1 VAEQR
6 PPFDPLGLLGTL
18 QRHQVAYIVIGALG
32 RVLQGTDELTRGVDI
47 VPSAKGQNLERLDA
61 ALQDL
66 NARYPDGREVSF
78 QGNVPLDEPVELMTD
93 RGELKVILE
102 PAGTRGYDDLRK
114 AATREGIGRGVRPAV
129 ASTDDLARMLAALG
143 REDDRTKLQDLRRLA
158 ELERGLGLEL

>member
-1 VAEQR
+1 VAEER

-66 NARYPDGREVSF
+66 NARYPDGREVRF

-129 ASTDDLARMLAALG
+129 ASTDDLARMLATLG

-158 ELERGLGLEL
+158 ELERGLALEL

>member
-1 VAEQR
+1 VAEER

-47 VPSAKGQNLERLDA
+47 VPSAKGHNLERLDA

>member
-1 VAEQR
+1 VAEER

-47 VPSAKGQNLERLDA
+47 VPSAKGHNLERLDA

-93 RGELKVILE
+93 LGELKVILE

>member
-1 VAEQR
+1 VAEER

-143 REDDRTKLQDLRRLA
+143 REDDRTKLEDLRRLA

>member
-1 VAEQR
+1 VAEER

-47 VPSAKGQNLERLDA
+47 VPSTKGQNLERLDA

-66 NARYPDGREVSF
+66 NARYPDGREVRF
-78 QGNVPLDEPVELMTD
+78 QGNVPLDEPVAMMTD

>member
-1 VAEQR
+1 VAEGR

>member
-1 VAEQR
+1 VAEER
-6 PPFDPLGLLGTL
+6 PPFDPVGLLGTL

-47 VPSAKGQNLERLDA
+47 VPSTKGQNLERLDA

-66 NARYPDGREVSF
+66 NARYPDGREVRF
-78 QGNVPLDEPVELMTD
+78 QGNVPLDEPVALMTD

-114 AATREGIGRGVRPAV
+114 AATREGIGRGVRPAI
-129 ASTDDLARMLAALG
+129 ASIDDLARMLAALG
-143 REDDRTKLQDLRRLA
+143 RENDRTKLQDLRRLA
-158 ELERGLGLEL
+158 ELERGLALEL

>member
-1 VAEQR
+1 VAEER

>member
-1 VAEQR
+1 MAEER

>member
-1 VAEQR
+1 MAEER
-6 PPFDPLGLLGTL
+6 PPFDPLALLGTL

-143 REDDRTKLQDLRRLA
+143 REDDWTKLQDLRRLA